1 MKYRK
6 DIDGLRAVAVLPVLI
21 FHAKLG
27 FFHGGFL
34 GVDVFFV
41 ISGFLITSILVEEI
55 SQKTFTFANFYERRV
70 RRLLPAL
77 IFMTAAT
84 SVLAYQLMI
93 TVDLKGYGNSLVAM
107 SLFSSNIFFW
117 LDSGY
122 FDRVADLKP
131 MLHTWSLAVE
141 EQYYFFFPLVLL
153 IVLRW
158 FPRLLT
164 FTVLTILVIS
174 LSMATWA
181 SVNAPD
187 ANFYLL
193 PTRAWELMFGS
204 LASILI
210 FNNAR
215 ILERLSTA
223 NILKN
228 SALIVLFICLIWF
241 DEAIPHPS
249 LITLTPVLATLILIV
264 IPAPDSLAHKLLTLR
279 PMVFTGLI
287 SYSLYLWHQPL
298 LVFNRYISAKPDA
311 IIRIAILLAALLLAY
326 VSWRYIEKPFR
337 HRNITSCK
345 QVYSFCAVSFAAII
359 GFGVYAGQEGI
370 PSRYSSEQQTLL
382 SFLQYNA
389 PAGQP
394 ENNAHCFL
402 GENETY
408 EAISDTCINKGNVLL
423 WGDSHANALAKGLR
437 YQLGEQL
444 SEITSSACLPLVDT
458 HFPHRQHC
466 QATNQFAI
474 QYILQGQFDTVILHG
489 NWLSHEDKL
498 ASLEKTLAALQTIN
512 ANVIVIGGV
521 PQYLPDLPSF
531 LLTKRLLL
539 NESAASTLVEPTL
552 YPEIESLDHKLT
564 DVIKQYSNVKFVSAL
579 DTFCESPQQCR
590 VVLPSE
596 TQQQQWVPAAWD
608 YGHLTLEGAI
618 LLSRELKLS
627 PGKNNTY

>member
-41 ISGFLITSILVEEI
+41 ISGFLITSILIEEI
-55 SQKTFTFANFYERRV
+55 SQKTFSFANFYERRV

-158 FPRLLT
+158 VPKLLT
-164 FTVLTILVIS
+164 LTVLTILVIS
-174 LSMATWA
+174 LGLASWA

-210 FNNAR
+210 FNNVQ

-223 NILKN
+223 NAFKN
-228 SALIVLFICLIWF
+228 GALIVLFICLIWF
-241 DEAIPHPS
+241 DESIPHPS
-249 LITLTPVLATLILIV
+249 MLTLIPVLATLVLIV

-298 LVFNRYISAKPDA
+298 LVFNRYMSAKSDA
-311 IIRIAILLAALLLAY
+311 SVRIAILLAAFALAF

-337 HRNITSCK
+337 HRNVTTRK

-359 GFGVYAGQEGI
+359 GFGLYAGQDGL
-370 PSRYSSEQQTLL
+370 PSRYTQEQQALL
-382 SFLQYNA
+382 SYLQYNA

-394 ENNAHCFL
+394 QDNAHCFL
-402 GENETY
+402 DEDETHK
-408 EAISDTCINKGNVLL
+408 ALSASCFDSGSVLL

-437 YQLGEQL
+437 YKLGENL
-444 SEITSSACLPLVDT
+444 NETTSSACLPLINT
-458 HFPHRQHC
+458 HFPHRKHC
-466 QATNQFAI
+466 QTTNDFVIEHI
-474 QYILQGQFDTVILHG
+474 QQANYNTIVLHG
-489 NWLSHEDKL
+489 NWISHPDKIDALSE
-498 ASLEKTLAALQTIN
+498 TLAALQTVN
-512 ANVIVIGGV
+512 ARIIVVGGV
-521 PQYLPDLPSF
+521 PHYLPDLPSF

-539 NESAASTLVEPTL
+539 DADSAPVKVEPTL
-552 YPEIESLDHKLT
+552 FAEIEAIDTKLMAAS
-564 DVIKQYSNVKFVSAL
+564 KQFDNVTFVSAL
-579 DTFCESPQQCR
+579 ASFCASQEQCQ
-590 VVLPSE
+590 VILPSATE
-596 TQQQQWVPAAWD
+596 ERQWVPAAWD
-608 YGHLTLEGAI
+608 YGHVTLEGAL
-618 LLSRELKLS
+618 LLSDQI
-627 PGKNNTY
+627 PVNTNQN

>member
-41 ISGFLITSILVEEI
+41 ISGFLITSILIEEI
-55 SQKTFTFANFYERRV
+55 SQKTFSFANFYERRV

-158 FPRLLT
+158 VPKLLT
-164 FTVLTILVIS
+164 LTVLTILVIS
-174 LSMATWA
+174 LGLASWA

-210 FNNAR
+210 FNNVQ

-223 NILKN
+223 NAFKN
-228 SALIVLFICLIWF
+228 GALIVLFICLIWF
-241 DEAIPHPS
+241 DESIPHPS
-249 LITLTPVLATLILIV
+249 MLTLIPVLATLVLIV

-298 LVFNRYISAKPDA
+298 LVFNRYMSAKSDA
-311 IIRIAILLAALLLAY
+311 SVRIAILLAAFALAF

-337 HRNITSCK
+337 HRNVTTRK

-359 GFGVYAGQEGI
+359 GFGLYAGQDGL
-370 PSRYSSEQQTLL
+370 PSRYTKEQQALL
-382 SFLQYNA
+382 SYLQYNA

-394 ENNAHCFL
+394 KDNAHCFL
-402 GENETY
+402 GEDETHK
-408 EAISDTCINKGNVLL
+408 ALSASCFDSGSVLL

-437 YQLGEQL
+437 YKLGEKL
-444 SEITSSACLPLVDT
+444 NETTSSACLPLIDT
-458 HFPHRQHC
+458 HFPHRKHC
-466 QATNQFAI
+466 QTTNDFVIEHI
-474 QYILQGQFDTVILHG
+474 QQANYDTIVLHG
-489 NWLSHEDKL
+489 NWISHPDKIDALSE
-498 ASLEKTLAALQTIN
+498 TLAALQTVN
-512 ANVIVIGGV
+512 ARIIVVGGV
-521 PQYLPDLPSF
+521 PHYLPDLPSF

-539 NESAASTLVEPTL
+539 DADSAPVKVEPTL
-552 YPEIESLDHKLT
+552 FAEIEAIDTKLMAAS
-564 DVIKQYSNVKFVSAL
+564 KQFDNVTFVSAL
-579 DTFCESPQQCR
+579 ASFCASQEQCQ
-590 VVLPSE
+590 VILPSATE
-596 TQQQQWVPAAWD
+596 ERQWVPAAWD
-608 YGHLTLEGAI
+608 YGHVTLEGAL
-618 LLSRELKLS
+618 LLSDQI
-627 PGKNNTY
+627 PANTNQN

>member
-41 ISGFLITSILVEEI
+41 ISGFLITSILIEEI
-55 SQKTFTFANFYERRV
+55 SQKTFSFANFYERRV

-158 FPRLLT
+158 VPKLLT
-164 FTVLTILVIS
+164 LTVLTILVIS
-174 LSMATWA
+174 LGLASWA

-210 FNNAR
+210 FNNVQ

-223 NILKN
+223 NAFKN
-228 SALIVLFICLIWF
+228 GALIVLFICLIWF
-241 DEAIPHPS
+241 DESIPHPS
-249 LITLTPVLATLILIV
+249 MLTLIPVLATLVLIV

-298 LVFNRYISAKPDA
+298 LVFNRYMSAKSDA
-311 IIRIAILLAALLLAY
+311 SVRIAILLAAFALAF

-337 HRNITSCK
+337 HRNVTTRK

-359 GFGVYAGQEGI
+359 GFGLYAGQDGL
-370 PSRYSSEQQTLL
+370 PSRYTQEQQALL
-382 SFLQYNA
+382 SYLQYNA

-394 ENNAHCFL
+394 QDNAHCFL
-402 GENETY
+402 DEDETHK
-408 EAISDTCINKGNVLL
+408 ALSASCFDSGSVLL

-437 YQLGEQL
+437 YKLGENL
-444 SEITSSACLPLVDT
+444 NETTSSACLPLINT
-458 HFPHRQHC
+458 HFPHRKHC
-466 QATNQFAI
+466 QTTNDFVIEHI
-474 QYILQGQFDTVILHG
+474 QQANYDTIVLHG
-489 NWLSHEDKL
+489 NWISHPDKIDALSE
-498 ASLEKTLAALQTIN
+498 TLAALQTVN
-512 ANVIVIGGV
+512 ARIIVVGGV
-521 PQYLPDLPSF
+521 PHYLPDLPSF

-539 NESAASTLVEPTL
+539 DADSAPVKVEPTL
-552 YPEIESLDHKLT
+552 FAEIEAIDTKLMAAS
-564 DVIKQYSNVKFVSAL
+564 KQFDNVTFVSAL
-579 DTFCESPQQCR
+579 ASFCASQEQCQ
-590 VVLPSE
+590 VILPSATE
-596 TQQQQWVPAAWD
+596 ERQWVPAAWD
-608 YGHLTLEGAI
+608 YGHVTLEGAL
-618 LLSRELKLS
+618 LLSDQI
-627 PGKNNTY
+627 PVNTNQN

>member
-41 ISGFLITSILVEEI
+41 ISGFLITSILIEEI
-55 SQKTFTFANFYERRV
+55 SQKTFSFANFYERRV

-158 FPRLLT
+158 VPKLLT
-164 FTVLTILVIS
+164 LTVLTILVIS
-174 LSMATWA
+174 LGLASWA
-181 SVNAPD
+181 AVNAPD

-210 FNNAR
+210 FNNVQ

-223 NILKN
+223 NAFKN
-228 SALIVLFICLIWF
+228 GALIVLFICLVWF
-241 DEAIPHPS
+241 DESIPHPS
-249 LITLTPVLATLILIV
+249 MLTLIPVLATLVLIV

-298 LVFNRYISAKPDA
+298 LVFNRYMSAKSDA
-311 IIRIAILLAALLLAY
+311 SVRIAILLAAFALAF

-337 HRNITSCK
+337 HRNVTTRK

-359 GFGVYAGQEGI
+359 GFGLYAGQDGL
-370 PSRYSSEQQTLL
+370 PSRYTHEQQALL
-382 SFLQYNA
+382 SYLQYNA

-394 ENNAHCFL
+394 QDNAHCFL
-402 GENETY
+402 GEDETHK
-408 EAISDTCINKGNVLL
+408 ALSASCFDSGSVLL

-437 YQLGEQL
+437 YKLGENL
-444 SEITSSACLPLVDT
+444 NETTSSACLPLIDT
-458 HFPHRQHC
+458 HFPHRKHC
-466 QATNQFAI
+466 QTTNDFVIEHI
-474 QYILQGQFDTVILHG
+474 QQANYNTIVLHG
-489 NWLSHEDKL
+489 NWISHPDKIDALSE
-498 ASLEKTLAALQTIN
+498 TLAALQTVN
-512 ANVIVIGGV
+512 ARIIVVGGV
-521 PQYLPDLPSF
+521 PHYLPDLPSF

-539 NESAASTLVEPTL
+539 DADSAPVKVEPTL
-552 YPEIESLDHKLT
+552 FAEIEAIDTKLMAAS
-564 DVIKQYSNVKFVSAL
+564 KQFDNVTYVSAL
-579 DTFCESPQQCR
+579 ASFCASQEQCQ
-590 VVLPSE
+590 VILPSATE
-596 TQQQQWVPAAWD
+596 ERQWVPAAWD
-608 YGHLTLEGAI
+608 YGHVTLEGAL
-618 LLSRELKLS
+618 LLSDQI
-627 PGKNNTY
+627 PVNTNQN

>member
-41 ISGFLITSILVEEI
+41 ISGFLITSILIEEI
-55 SQKTFTFANFYERRV
+55 SQKTFSFANFYERRV

-158 FPRLLT
+158 VPKLLT
-164 FTVLTILVIS
+164 LTVLTILVIS
-174 LSMATWA
+174 LGLASWA
-181 SVNAPD
+181 AVNAPD

-210 FNNAR
+210 FNNVQ

-223 NILKN
+223 NAFKN
-228 SALIVLFICLIWF
+228 GALIVLFICLVWF
-241 DEAIPHPS
+241 DESIPHPS
-249 LITLTPVLATLILIV
+249 MLTLIPVLATLVLIV

-298 LVFNRYISAKPDA
+298 LVFNRYMSAKSDA
-311 IIRIAILLAALLLAY
+311 SVRIAILLAAFALAF

-337 HRNITSCK
+337 HRNVTTRK

-359 GFGVYAGQEGI
+359 GFGLYAGQDGL
-370 PSRYSSEQQTLL
+370 PSRYTQEQQALL
-382 SFLQYNA
+382 SYLQYNA

-394 ENNAHCFL
+394 QDNAHCFL
-402 GENETY
+402 DEDETHK
-408 EAISDTCINKGNVLL
+408 ALSASCFDSGSVLL

-437 YQLGEQL
+437 YKLGEKL
-444 SEITSSACLPLVDT
+444 NETTSSACLPLIDT
-458 HFPHRQHC
+458 HFPHRKHC
-466 QATNQFAI
+466 QTTNDFVIEHI
-474 QYILQGQFDTVILHG
+474 QQANYNTIVLHG
-489 NWLSHEDKL
+489 NWISHPDKIDALSE
-498 ASLEKTLAALQTIN
+498 TLAALQTVN
-512 ANVIVIGGV
+512 ARIIVVGGV
-521 PQYLPDLPSF
+521 PHYLPDLPSF

-539 NESAASTLVEPTL
+539 DADSAPVKVEPTL
-552 YPEIESLDHKLT
+552 FAEIEAIDTKLMAAS
-564 DVIKQYSNVKFVSAL
+564 KQFDNVTFVSAL
-579 DTFCESPQQCR
+579 ASFCASQEQCQ
-590 VVLPSE
+590 VILPSATE
-596 TQQQQWVPAAWD
+596 ERQWVPAAWD
-608 YGHLTLEGAI
+608 YGHVTLEGAL
-618 LLSRELKLS
+618 LLSDQI
-627 PGKNNTY
+627 PVNTNQN

>member
-41 ISGFLITSILVEEI
+41 ISGFLITSILIEEI
-55 SQKTFTFANFYERRV
+55 SQKTFSFANFYERRV

-158 FPRLLT
+158 VPKLLT
-164 FTVLTILVIS
+164 LTVLTILVIS
-174 LSMATWA
+174 LGLASWA
-181 SVNAPD
+181 AVNAPD
-187 ANFYLL
+187 ANFYLQ

-210 FNNAR
+210 FNNVQ

-223 NILKN
+223 NAFKN
-228 SALIVLFICLIWF
+228 GALIVLFVCLIWF
-241 DEAIPHPS
+241 DESIPHPS
-249 LITLTPVLATLILIV
+249 MLTLIPVLATLVLIV

-298 LVFNRYISAKPDA
+298 LVFNRYMSAKSDA
-311 IIRIAILLAALLLAY
+311 SVRIAILLAAFALAF

-337 HRNITSCK
+337 HRNVTTRK

-359 GFGVYAGQEGI
+359 GFGLYAGQDGL
-370 PSRYSSEQQTLL
+370 PSRYTKEQQALL
-382 SFLQYNA
+382 SYLQYNA

-394 ENNAHCFL
+394 KDNAHCFL
-402 GENETY
+402 GEDETHK
-408 EAISDTCINKGNVLL
+408 ALSASCFDSGSVLL

-437 YQLGEQL
+437 YKLGENL
-444 SEITSSACLPLVDT
+444 NETTSSACLPLINT
-458 HFPHRQHC
+458 HFPHRKHC
-466 QATNQFAI
+466 QTTNDFVIEHI
-474 QYILQGQFDTVILHG
+474 QQANYDTIVLHG
-489 NWLSHEDKL
+489 NWISHPDKIDALSE
-498 ASLEKTLAALQTIN
+498 TLAALQTVN
-512 ANVIVIGGV
+512 ARIIVVGGV
-521 PQYLPDLPSF
+521 PHYLPDLPSF

-539 NESAASTLVEPTL
+539 DADSAPVKVEPTL
-552 YPEIESLDHKLT
+552 FAEIEAIDTKLMAAS
-564 DVIKQYSNVKFVSAL
+564 KQFDNVTFVSAL
-579 DTFCESPQQCR
+579 ASFCASQEQCQ
-590 VVLPSE
+590 VILPSATE
-596 TQQQQWVPAAWD
+596 ERQWVPAAWD
-608 YGHLTLEGAI
+608 YGHVTLEGAL
-618 LLSRELKLS
+618 LLSDQI
-627 PGKNNTY
+627 PANTNQN

>member
-55 SQKTFTFANFYERRV
+55 SQKTFSFANFYERRV

-158 FPRLLT
+158 VPKLLT
-164 FTVLTILVIS
+164 LTVLTILVIS
-174 LSMATWA
+174 LGLASWA

-210 FNNAR
+210 FNNVQ

-223 NILKN
+223 NAFKN
-228 SALIVLFICLIWF
+228 GALIVLFICLIWF
-241 DEAIPHPS
+241 DESIPHPS
-249 LITLTPVLATLILIV
+249 MLTLIPVLATLVLIV

-298 LVFNRYISAKPDA
+298 LVFNRYMSAKSDA
-311 IIRIAILLAALLLAY
+311 SVRIAILLAAFALAF

-337 HRNITSCK
+337 HRNVTTRK

-359 GFGVYAGQEGI
+359 GFGLYAGQDGL
-370 PSRYSSEQQTLL
+370 PSRYTKEQQALL
-382 SFLQYNA
+382 SYLQYNA

-394 ENNAHCFL
+394 KDNAHCFL
-402 GENETY
+402 GEDETHK
-408 EAISDTCINKGNVLL
+408 ALSASCFDSGSVLL

-437 YQLGEQL
+437 YKLGEKL
-444 SEITSSACLPLVDT
+444 NETTSSACLPLIDT
-458 HFPHRQHC
+458 HFPHRKHC
-466 QATNQFAI
+466 QTTNDFVIEHI
-474 QYILQGQFDTVILHG
+474 QQANYNTIVLHG
-489 NWLSHEDKL
+489 NWISHPDKIDALSE
-498 ASLEKTLAALQTIN
+498 TLAALQTVN
-512 ANVIVIGGV
+512 ARIIVVGGV
-521 PQYLPDLPSF
+521 PHYLPDLPSF

-539 NESAASTLVEPTL
+539 DADSAPVKVEPTL
-552 YPEIESLDHKLT
+552 FAEIEAIDTKLMAAS
-564 DVIKQYSNVKFVSAL
+564 KQFDNVTFVSAL
-579 DTFCESPQQCR
+579 ASFCASQEQCQ
-590 VVLPSE
+590 VILPSATE
-596 TQQQQWVPAAWD
+596 ERQWVPAAWD
-608 YGHLTLEGAI
+608 YGHVTLEGAL
-618 LLSRELKLS
+618 LLSDQI
-627 PGKNNTY
+627 PANTNQN